1 MVALGGAD
9 ISILNTGEKMK
20 TDNKKLILTIA
31 LVALVS
37 CMIAPVNGWATAN
50 TYVFDDGIHQNIP
63 ALSEPNISLSQEQLI
78 VGKYLET
85 AYYACHVEDVTSS
98 FQLSDYCTRTFGG
111 DGDQTQ
117 EWECATRPPNCG
129 VGDTARVVFAAG
141 AHDWTY
147 HPYGTIYINEI
158 GVVAPVS
165 SFSCTPTSQYPD
177 TSVVCTDTST
187 NTPTDWYWTIDM
199 EGAGIEGWQTHT
211 GQNFTWDSHYP
222 GLYSVNLR
230 ANNSAGS
237 DWENKTNYVSISSNA
252 TPNFCNQP
260 VVPGYIRSMAQCVD
274 SQTSGAIHGC
284 AISLLDK
291 EGGAWSNTS
300 NAQGGTHC
308 IDTLP
313 GHHIDAYG
321 SATGYTSTYR
331 TDLPVSDTLMYE
343 LIMVPG
349 YVPPAASGKVWLYV
363 LVNDQTTGAAIS
375 GATVSISGTGQTT
388 QTGTTDNVGTISKQ
402 WANASTAYV
411 TAAKTGYN
419 TGSKTVVTSS
429 FGPDT
434 IRIELNK
441 GIVTPT
447 ATATA
452 GPGGTVAPTLAPG
465 KNADGTYQAG
475 YTNMQG
481 QEMMNWL
488 AENGMALVQ
497 LCFLVTVFALL
508 GIKFGK

>member
-1 MVALGGAD
+1 MVALGSAD
-9 ISILNTGEKMK
+9 ISIHNTGEKMK
-20 TDNKKLILTIA
+20 KQKLILIIA

-37 CMIAPVNGWATAN
+37 CMIAPVSADYDFWGEAGFFDTPAVPTHRFNLSSTPFSFHANNDANLWDLRIVCKQLDGDSLVVSDVCTYTSNGPDKTIEC
-50 TYVFDDGIHQNIP
+50 DEIP
-63 ALSEPNISLSQEQLI
+63 A
-78 VGKYLET
+78 
-85 AYYACHVEDVTSS
+85 
-98 FQLSDYCTRTFGG
+98 
-111 DGDQTQ
+111 
-117 EWECATRPPNCG
+117 NCE
-129 VGDTARVVFAAG
+129 VGDYLGICLHDASQTCTNHVNGLFAY
-141 AHDWTY
+141 WTIY
-147 HPYGTIYINEI
+147 ETGTI
-158 GVVAPVS
+158 APVS
-165 SFSCTPTSQYPD
+165 SFTCTPTSQYPD

-187 NTPTDWYWTIDM
+187 NTPTDWLWTIDAEAM
-199 EGAGIEGWQTHT
+199 GIDAWQTST
-211 GQNFTWDSHYP
+211 TQNFTWESHYP

-447 ATATA
+447 ATATT